1 MIAAIVLAAGASSR
15 FGEQKLLLP
24 LEGEPIIRRTVENVL
39 ASQVQQVVVV
49 LGREADAVRD
59 ALAGLAVRC
68 IVNPS
73 YRDGMSTSLRAGVM
87 ALPPGTRATLVVLG
101 DQPDITPAILDRLIT
116 MHHELGKPIAVPVYV
131 EGTRGNP
138 VLFDA
143 SVFPELLAVS
153 GDQGSREVIARAP
166 DRVAAVTF
174 PFPMPRDV
182 DSRADYEALLGRR
195 PYSE

>member
-15 FGEQKLLLP
+15 FGEQKLLMP
-24 LEGEPIIRRTVENVL
+24 LEGKAIIRRTVESVL

-49 LGREADAVRD
+49 LGREAVAVRD

-68 IVNPS
+68 VVNPS
-73 YRDGMSTSLRAGVM
+73 YQNGMSTSLHVGVM
-87 ALPPGTRATLVVLG
+87 ELPPGTKATLVVLG
-101 DQPDITPAILDRLIT
+101 DQPGVTPAILDRLIT
-116 MHHELGKPIAVPVYV
+116 MYHQSGKPIAVPVYA

-143 SVFPELLAVS
+143 SVFPELLAIS
-153 GDQGSREVIARAP
+153 GDQGAREVIARAP

-182 DSRADYEALLGRR
+182 DSRVDYEALLDRR
-195 PYSE
+195 PFSE